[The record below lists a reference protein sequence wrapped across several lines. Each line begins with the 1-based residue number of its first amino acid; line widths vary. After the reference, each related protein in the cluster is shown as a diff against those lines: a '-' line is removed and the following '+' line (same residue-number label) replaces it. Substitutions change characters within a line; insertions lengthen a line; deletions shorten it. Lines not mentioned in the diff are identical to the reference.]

1 MLTVRFI
8 RHGESL
14 ANAGG
19 ITSETHSIPL
29 TDRGWAQAL
38 EVSESFTA
46 APALL
51 VASPYL
57 RAHDTAKPTVARFP
71 LVPFEIWPVQ
81 EFTYLA
87 AERCL
92 DTTTAHRLP
101 WATAFWTA
109 ADPHYVD
116 GGGAEILPGSRRP
129 RASAARPPCAAHRAN
144 CHDLLARHVHESG
157 ALGD

>member
-116 GGGAEILPGSRRP
+116 GGGAESTGIS
-129 RASAARPPCAAHRAN
+129 SAACERCSTALRGSPCQLPRSSRTA
-144 CHDLLARHVHESG
+144 CS
-157 ALGD
+157 